1 LAVEPRR
8 IYFGRLR
15 KSMPHPEKYV
25 VLSGTEKGITKITS
39 VISKNNHIKTE
50 VVPPETENKNKPQ
63 QIKVTVLP
71 DMKVGRFNEVVTI
84 HTDHKEKKKLTF
96 YVSGEI
102 VGNIAVLPSR
112 ISFGM
117 FKKGGKYEKRI
128 RLKAA
133 PGVVFKVLD
142 VKSTT
147 PGLTPKIVTVKE
159 GTEYLVRVSMEE
171 SFDKDIMNEKITI
184 TTDDKEQ
191 EKIVVNVSGRGYKQ
205 NLRRRKPKEGA
216 GPK

>member
-1 LAVEPRR
+1 
-8 IYFGRLR
+8 
-15 KSMPHPEKYV
+15 
-25 VLSGTEKGITKITS
+25 VL
-39 VISKNNHIKTE
+39 
-50 VVPPETENKNKPQ
+50 PETENKNKSQ
-63 QIKVTVLP
+63 KIKVTVLP
-71 DMKVGRFNEVVTI
+71 GMKVGRFNEVITI

-102 VGNIAVLPSR
+102 TGNITVLPSR

-133 PGVVFKVLD
+133 PGVVFNVLD

-147 PGLTPKIVTVKE
+147 TGLTPKMVTVKE

-171 SFDKDIMNEKITI
+171 DFDKDILNEKITI

-191 EKIVVNVSGRGYKQ
+191 EIIVVKVSGRGYKQ
-205 NLRRRKPKEGA
+205 NLKRRKPKGGA
-216 GPK
+216 GKK